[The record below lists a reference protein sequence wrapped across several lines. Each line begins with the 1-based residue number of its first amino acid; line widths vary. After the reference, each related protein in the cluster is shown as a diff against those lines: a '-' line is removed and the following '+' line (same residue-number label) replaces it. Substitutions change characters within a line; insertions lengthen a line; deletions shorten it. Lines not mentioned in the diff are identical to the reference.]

1 MTIWFC
7 WLFNTTA
14 NWIYLFVLDHQT
26 TKTFNL
32 GTRTFFPL
40 PSWSQSPKIAEAALI
55 LFVVSAWTDG
65 ALSFALR
72 QDKESDSEV
81 DQRHLKLHFLSLL
94 SFWSHDCSS
103 WNRTSAPPS
112 SSEQTN
118 KTPETLRQHVPHS
131 LNQSSQSGHK
141 TNRERSRQSNRQSQ
155 DATVHTDPT
164 TVLMPSLAFSTKERS
179 VFLSTA
185 CQTGNGFSLTF
196 WAATSRSD
204 KNIQLILKQ
213 SLNCEGQTV
222 HDNTL
227 FHVKSV

>member
-1 MTIWFC
+1 MCPLRLNRRRSVRRSTTGQRVGLRGGSKAFKASFSLFIEFLIT
-7 WLFNTTA
+7 WLQ
-14 NWIYLFVLDHQT
+14 LLKPDLRPSVL
-26 TKTFNL
+26 
-32 GTRTFFPL
+32 
-40 PSWSQSPKIAEAALI
+40 
-55 LFVVSAWTDG
+55 
-65 ALSFALR
+65 LR
-72 QDKESDSEV
+72 
-81 DQRHLKLHFLSLL
+81 
-94 SFWSHDCSS
+94 
-103 WNRTSAPPS
+103 A
-112 SSEQTN
+112 N

-213 SLNCEGQTV
+213 SLNSEGQSV